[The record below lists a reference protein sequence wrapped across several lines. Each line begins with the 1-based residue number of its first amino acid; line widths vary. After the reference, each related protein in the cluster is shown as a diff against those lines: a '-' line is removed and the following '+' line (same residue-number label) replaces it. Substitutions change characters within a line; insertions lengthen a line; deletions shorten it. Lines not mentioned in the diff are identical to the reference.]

1 MASDV
6 AQRVAEALLA
16 RGETL
21 AVAESSTGGLILS
34 LLTDIPG
41 ASGWLGGGVVAYTN
55 ASKQHVLGV
64 TATTLAIHGAVSG
77 ETAMEMARGV
87 RELFRATWALGE
99 TGIAGPQTGRRSA
112 KLPGLTY
119 IAVHGAP
126 HPIADGQATHP
137 AADGQATHP
146 IAGGQA
152 THPAADGQ
160 AMERVVEYHLPDP
173 GDRVAVKAALAQK
186 ALTVLLD
193 LLIHQANGVT

>member
-1 MASDV
+1 MEADL
-6 AQRVAEALLA
+6 ARRVATALLA

-64 TATTLAIHGAVSG
+64 TAITLATHGAVSG

-87 RELFRATWALGE
+87 RGLFGTAWSLGE

-112 KLPGLTY
+112 KPPGLTY
-119 IAVHGAP
+119 IAIHGAP
-126 HPIADGQATHP
+126 HSAPDGHV
-137 AADGQATHP
+137 
-146 IAGGQA
+146 
-152 THPAADGQ
+152 
-160 AMERVVEYHLPDP
+160 MERVVEYHLPDP
-173 GDRVAVKAALAQK
+173 GDRVAIKAALAQK
-186 ALTVLLD
+186 ALAVLLD
-193 LLIHQANGVT
+193 LLVH

>member
-41 ASGWLGGGVVAYTN
+41 ASRWLGGGVVAYTN

-64 TATTLAIHGAVSG
+64 TTITLATHGAVSG

-87 RELFRATWALGE
+87 RELFGATWALGE

-112 KLPGLTY
+112 KPPGLTY
-119 IAVHGAP
+119 IAIHGAP
-126 HPIADGQATHP
+126 HPVADGQATNP
-137 AADGQATHP
+137 APDGHV
-146 IAGGQA
+146 
-152 THPAADGQ
+152 
-160 AMERVVEYHLPDP
+160 MERVVEYHLPDP
-173 GDRVAVKAALAQK
+173 GDREAVKMALAQK
-186 ALTVLLD
+186 ALAVLLD
-193 LLIHQANGVT
+193 MLIH

>member
-55 ASKQHVLGV
+55 ASKQQILGV
-64 TATTLAIHGAVSG
+64 ATTTLAIHGAVSG
-77 ETAMEMARGV
+77 ETAMEMARGA
-87 RELFRATWALGE
+87 RGLFGTAWALGE

-112 KLPGLTY
+112 KPPGLTY
-119 IAVHGAP
+119 IAVHGVS
-126 HPIADGQATHP
+126 HS
-137 AADGQATHP
+137 AADGQA
-146 IAGGQA
+146 IERV
-152 THPAADGQ
+152 ADGQ
-160 AMERVVEYHLPDP
+160 AIERVVEYHLPDP
-173 GDRVAVKAALAQK
+173 GDRVAIKEALAQK
-186 ALTVLLD
+186 ALAVLLD
-193 LLIHQANGVT
+193 MLLR